1 MTKQQAFKIPEF
13 EEEAMEAL
21 MYAASLAFK
30 SGKYENAFKVY
41 RGAAAAKPSWSRAQ
55 VGMGASLYY
64 LGRKQEAEAAYRQAL
79 ALNDQDQEAHLY
91 LGELIWNERKDA
103 VAAETHLQT
112 AFRIQPLNKF
122 GERARFILSTI
133 KPKADAP

>member
-1 MTKQQAFKIPEF
+1 MF
-13 EEEAMEAL
+13 
-21 MYAASLAFK
+21 AASLAFK
-30 SGKYENAFKVY
+30 SGKFENAFKVY

-64 LGRKQEAEAAYRQAL
+64 LGRKEEAEAAYRQAL
-79 ALNDQDQEAHLY
+79 VLNENDQEAHLY
-91 LGELIWNERKDA
+91 LGELIWNERKDTD
-103 VAAETHLQT
+103 AAEAHLQA

-122 GERARFILSTI
+122 GERARFILSNI